1 MRYINIWQYHFQ
13 NKSYIWVMKKLILL
27 LLFVPFLSFGQ
38 EQNYPYKWPMYNDT
52 NVNLEVEDPSFEI
65 NDGPLIMFDS
75 THKNFFIQSHLIK
88 PLVDLLLNDGYRV
101 SFLDKEFSKSSLSQ
115 ATVLVVI
122 TALPFDF
129 ATETSAANKNTFSEN
144 ELNEL
149 QNWVNNGGSLLV
161 FSEHAPFDQ
170 AINPLLRKF
179 DIESSIGTTVD
190 TINYESKYG
199 PGMIKFENK
208 NLNTNHPIVNGKYK
222 VEKLVSFG
230 GSALLGSK
238 YQNILKLDESSF
250 NVKHST
256 GIGPE
261 GKGNSQG
268 LAGMYGSG
276 KVAAFGDSNGFTAM
290 VFNMDNG
297 TKMYAGMNTE
307 GYDWKNF
314 VLNTFRWLTNYSE
327 E

>member
-1 MRYINIWQYHFQ
+1 
-13 NKSYIWVMKKLILL
+13 MKKLFYTLALL
-27 LLFVPFLSFGQ
+27 ISFSSFGQ

-52 NVNLEVEDPSFEI
+52 NVNLEVEDPTFEI

-88 PLVDLLLNDGYRV
+88 PLVDLLINDGYRV

-115 ATVLVVI
+115 ASVLVVI

-129 ATETSAANKNTFSEN
+129 ATENSAEDKNTFSEN

-208 NLNTNHPIVNGKYK
+208 NLNTNHPIVTGKYK
-222 VEKLVSFG
+222 VKKLVSFG

-238 YQNILKLDESSF
+238 YENILKLDERSF

-276 KVAAFGDSNGFTAM
+276 KIAAFGDSNGFTAM
-290 VFNMDNG
+290 VFNMDDG

>member
-1 MRYINIWQYHFQ
+1 
-13 NKSYIWVMKKLILL
+13 MKKLILL
-27 LLFVPFLSFGQ
+27 LLFVPLLSFGQ
-38 EQNYPYKWPMYNDT
+38 DQNYPYKWPMYNDA
-52 NVNLEVEDPSFEI
+52 NVNLEVEDPSFNI
-65 NDGPLIMFDS
+65 NDGPLVMFDT

-115 ATVLVVI
+115 ANVLVVI

-129 ATETSAANKNTFSEN
+129 ATENSAADKNTFSEN

-149 QNWVNNGGSLLV
+149 QNWVTNGGSLLA

-190 TINYESKYG
+190 TINFESKYG

-222 VEKLVSFG
+222 VEKLISFG
-230 GSALLGSK
+230 GSALSGSK
-238 YQNILKLDESSF
+238 YENILKLDENSF
-250 NVKHST
+250 NIKHST

-268 LAGMYGSG
+268 LAGIYGSG
-276 KVAAFGDSNGFTAM
+276 KIAAFGDSNGFTAM
-290 VFNMDNG
+290 VFNMDDG

-314 VLNTFRWLTNYSE
+314 VLNTFRWLTNFSE

>member
-1 MRYINIWQYHFQ
+1 
-13 NKSYIWVMKKLILL
+13 MKKLILL
-27 LLFVPFLSFGQ
+27 LLFVPLLSFGQ

-88 PLVDLLLNDGYRV
+88 PLVDLLINDGYRV
-101 SFLDKEFSKSSLSQ
+101 AFLDKEFSKSSLSQ
-115 ATVLVVI
+115 ASVLVVI

-129 ATETSAANKNTFSEN
+129 ATENSAADKNTFSEN
-144 ELNEL
+144 ELDEL
-149 QNWVNNGGSLLV
+149 QNWVTDGGSLLA

-238 YQNILKLDESSF
+238 YENILKLDESSF

-290 VFNMDNG
+290 VFNMDDG

>member
-1 MRYINIWQYHFQ
+1 
-13 NKSYIWVMKKLILL
+13 MKKLILL
-27 LLFVPFLSFGQ
+27 LLFVPLLSFGQ

-115 ATVLVVI
+115 ANVLVVI

-129 ATETSAANKNTFSEN
+129 ATENSAADKNTFSEN

-149 QNWVNNGGSLLV
+149 QNWVSNGGSLLA

-199 PGMIKFENK
+199 PGMIKFETK

-238 YQNILKLDESSF
+238 YENILKLDESSF

-256 GIGPE
+256 GIGPD

-276 KVAAFGDSNGFTAM
+276 KIAAFGDSNGFTAM
-290 VFNMDNG
+290 VFNMDDG

>member
-1 MRYINIWQYHFQ
+1 
-13 NKSYIWVMKKLILL
+13 MKKLILL
-27 LLFVPFLSFGQ
+27 LLFVPLLSLGQ

-129 ATETSAANKNTFSEN
+129 ATENSAADKNTFSEN

-149 QNWVNNGGSLLV
+149 QNWVSNGGSLLA

-238 YQNILKLDESSF
+238 YENILKLDESSF

-268 LAGMYGSG
+268 LAGKYGSG

-290 VFNMDNG
+290 VFNMDDG
-297 TKMYAGMNTE
+297 SKMYAGMNTE

>member
-1 MRYINIWQYHFQ
+1 M
-13 NKSYIWVMKKLILL
+13 
-27 LLFVPFLSFGQ
+27 LFVPLLSFGQ

-52 NVNLEVEDPSFEI
+52 NVNLEVEDPTFEI

-88 PLVDLLLNDGYRV
+88 PLVDLLINDGYRV

-115 ATVLVVI
+115 ASVLVVI

-129 ATETSAANKNTFSEN
+129 ATENSAEDKNTFSEN

-149 QNWVNNGGSLLV
+149 QSWVTNGGSLLA

-190 TINYESKYG
+190 TINFESKYG

-238 YQNILKLDESSF
+238 YENILKLDESSF
-250 NVKHST
+250 NVKHYT

-276 KVAAFGDSNGFTAM
+276 KIAAFGDSNGFTAM
-290 VFNMDNG
+290 VFNMDDG

>member
-1 MRYINIWQYHFQ
+1 
-13 NKSYIWVMKKLILL
+13 MKKLILL
-27 LLFVPFLSFGQ
+27 LLFVPLLSFGQ

-52 NVNLEVEDPSFEI
+52 NVNLEVEDPTFEI

-88 PLVDLLLNDGYRV
+88 PLVDLLINDGYRV
-101 SFLDKEFSKSSLSQ
+101 SFLDKEFSNSSLSQ
-115 ATVLVVI
+115 ASVLVVI

-129 ATETSAANKNTFSEN
+129 ATENSAADKNTFSEN
-144 ELNEL
+144 ELDEL
-149 QNWVNNGGSLLV
+149 QNWVTDGGSLLA

-238 YQNILKLDESSF
+238 YENILKLDESSF

-276 KVAAFGDSNGFTAM
+276 KIAAFGDSNGFTAM
-290 VFNMDNG
+290 VFNMDDG

-314 VLNTFRWLTNYSE
+314 VLNTFRWLANYSE

>member
-1 MRYINIWQYHFQ
+1 
-13 NKSYIWVMKKLILL
+13 MKKLILL
-27 LLFVPFLSFGQ
+27 LLFVPLLSFGQ
-38 EQNYPYKWPMYNDT
+38 EQNYPYKWPMYNDI
-52 NVNLEVEDPSFEI
+52 NVNLEVEDPTFEI

-88 PLVDLLLNDGYRV
+88 PLVDLLINDGYRV

-115 ATVLVVI
+115 ASVLVVI

-129 ATETSAANKNTFSEN
+129 ATENSAEDKNTFSEN

-208 NLNTNHPIVNGKYK
+208 NLNTNHPIVTGKYK
-222 VEKLVSFG
+222 VKKLVSFG

-238 YQNILKLDESSF
+238 YENILKLDESSF

-276 KVAAFGDSNGFTAM
+276 KIAAFGDSNGFTAM
-290 VFNMDNG
+290 VFNMDDG

>member
-1 MRYINIWQYHFQ
+1 
-13 NKSYIWVMKKLILL
+13 MKKLILL
-27 LLFVPFLSFGQ
+27 LLFVPLLSFGQ

-52 NVNLEVEDPSFEI
+52 NVNLEVEDPTFEI

-88 PLVDLLLNDGYRV
+88 PLVDLLINDGYRV
-101 SFLDKEFSKSSLSQ
+101 SFLDKEFSNSSLSQ
-115 ATVLVVI
+115 ASVLVVI

-129 ATETSAANKNTFSEN
+129 ATENSAADKNTFSEN
-144 ELNEL
+144 ELDEL
-149 QNWVNNGGSLLV
+149 QNWVTDGGSLLA

-238 YQNILKLDESSF
+238 YENILKLDESSF

-268 LAGMYGSG
+268 LAGVYGSG
-276 KVAAFGDSNGFTAM
+276 KIAAFGDSNGFTAM
-290 VFNMDNG
+290 VFNMDDG

>member
-1 MRYINIWQYHFQ
+1 
-13 NKSYIWVMKKLILL
+13 MKKLILL
-27 LLFVPFLSFGQ
+27 LLFVPLLSFGQ

-52 NVNLEVEDPSFEI
+52 NVNLEVEDPTFEI

-88 PLVDLLLNDGYRV
+88 PLVDLLINDGYRV

-115 ATVLVVI
+115 ASVLVVI

-129 ATETSAANKNTFSEN
+129 ATENSAADKNTFSEN

-149 QNWVNNGGSLLV
+149 QNWVTNGGSLLA
-161 FSEHAPFDQ
+161 FSEHVPFDQ

-238 YQNILKLDESSF
+238 YENILKLDESSF

-290 VFNMDNG
+290 VFNMDDG

>member
-1 MRYINIWQYHFQ
+1 M
-13 NKSYIWVMKKLILL
+13 
-27 LLFVPFLSFGQ
+27 LFVPLLSFGQ

-52 NVNLEVEDPSFEI
+52 NVNLEVEDPTFEI

-88 PLVDLLLNDGYRV
+88 PLVDLLINDGYRV
-101 SFLDKEFSKSSLSQ
+101 AFLDKEFSKSSLSQ
-115 ATVLVVI
+115 ASVLVVI

-129 ATETSAANKNTFSEN
+129 ATENSAADKNTFSEN
-144 ELNEL
+144 ELDEL
-149 QNWVNNGGSLLV
+149 QNWVTDGGSLLA

-179 DIESSIGTTVD
+179 DMESSIGTTVD

-238 YQNILKLDESSF
+238 YENILKLDESSF

>member
-1 MRYINIWQYHFQ
+1 
-13 NKSYIWVMKKLILL
+13 MKKIILL
-27 LLFVPFLSFGQ
+27 VLFVPLLSIGQ

-52 NVNLEVEDPSFEI
+52 NVNLEVENPSFEI

-115 ATVLVVI
+115 AKVLVVI

-129 ATETSAANKNTFSEN
+129 ATENSAADKNTFSEN
-144 ELNEL
+144 ELDEL
-149 QNWVNNGGSLLV
+149 QNWVTDGGSLLA

-238 YQNILKLDESSF
+238 YENILKLDESSF

-290 VFNMDNG
+290 VFNMDDG

>member
-1 MRYINIWQYHFQ
+1 
-13 NKSYIWVMKKLILL
+13 MKKLILL
-27 LLFVPFLSFGQ
+27 LLFVPLLSFGQ

-52 NVNLEVEDPSFEI
+52 NVNLEVEDPTFEI

-88 PLVDLLLNDGYRV
+88 PLVDLLINDGYRV
-101 SFLDKEFSKSSLSQ
+101 AFLDKEFSKSSLSQ
-115 ATVLVVI
+115 ASVLVVI

-129 ATETSAANKNTFSEN
+129 ATENSAADKNTFSEN
-144 ELNEL
+144 ELDEL
-149 QNWVNNGGSLLV
+149 QNWVTDGGSLLA

-238 YQNILKLDESSF
+238 YENILKLDESSF

-327 E
+327 Q

>member
-1 MRYINIWQYHFQ
+1 
-13 NKSYIWVMKKLILL
+13 MKKIILL
-27 LLFVPFLSFGQ
+27 VLFVPLLSIGQ

-52 NVNLEVEDPSFEI
+52 NVNLEVENPSFEI

-101 SFLDKEFSKSSLSQ
+101 SFLDKEFSNSSLSQ
-115 ATVLVVI
+115 ARVLVVI

-129 ATETSAANKNTFSEN
+129 ATENSAADKNTFSEN
-144 ELNEL
+144 ELDEL
-149 QNWVNNGGSLLV
+149 QNWVTNGGSLLA

-238 YQNILKLDESSF
+238 YENILKLDESSF

-276 KVAAFGDSNGFTAM
+276 KIAAFGDSNGFTAM
-290 VFNMDNG
+290 VFNMDDG

>member
-1 MRYINIWQYHFQ
+1 
-13 NKSYIWVMKKLILL
+13 MKKLILL
-27 LLFVPFLSFGQ
+27 LLFVPLLSFGQ

-115 ATVLVVI
+115 ANVLVVI

-129 ATETSAANKNTFSEN
+129 ATENSAADKNTFSEN

-149 QNWVNNGGSLLV
+149 QNWVSNGGSLLA

-238 YQNILKLDESSF
+238 YENILKLDESSF

-256 GIGPE
+256 GIGPD

-276 KVAAFGDSNGFTAM
+276 KIAAFGDSNGFTAM
-290 VFNMDNG
+290 VFSMDDG

>member
-1 MRYINIWQYHFQ
+1 
-13 NKSYIWVMKKLILL
+13 MKKIILL
-27 LLFVPFLSFGQ
+27 LLFVPFLFFGQ

-52 NVNLEVEDPSFEI
+52 NVNLEVEDPTFEI

-88 PLVDLLLNDGYRV
+88 PLVDLLINDGYRV

-115 ATVLVVI
+115 ASVLVVI

-129 ATETSAANKNTFSEN
+129 ATENSAADKNTFSEN

-149 QNWVNNGGSLLV
+149 QNWVTNGGSLLA

-179 DIESSIGTTVD
+179 DIETSIGTTLD
-190 TINYESKYG
+190 TINYDSKYG

-208 NLNTNHPIVNGKYK
+208 NLKTNHPIVNGKYK
-222 VEKLVSFG
+222 VHKLVSFG

-238 YQNILKLDESSF
+238 YENILKLDESSF

-276 KVAAFGDSNGFTAM
+276 KIAAFGDSNGFTAM
-290 VFNMDNG
+290 VFNMDDG

>member
-1 MRYINIWQYHFQ
+1 
-13 NKSYIWVMKKLILL
+13 MKKIILL
-27 LLFVPFLSFGQ
+27 LLFVPLLSFGQ

-52 NVNLEVEDPSFEI
+52 NVNLEVKDPTFEI

-88 PLVDLLLNDGYRV
+88 PLVDLLINDGYRV

-115 ATVLVVI
+115 ASVLIVI

-129 ATETSAANKNTFSEN
+129 ATENSAADKKTFSEN

-149 QNWVNNGGSLLV
+149 QSWVTNGGSLLA

-179 DIESSIGTTVD
+179 DIVSSIGTTVD

-238 YQNILKLDESSF
+238 YENILKLDESSF

-276 KVAAFGDSNGFTAM
+276 KIAAFGDSNGFTAM
-290 VFNMDNG
+290 VFNMNDG

>member
-1 MRYINIWQYHFQ
+1 
-13 NKSYIWVMKKLILL
+13 MKKLILL
-27 LLFVPFLSFGQ
+27 LLFVPLLSFGQ

-52 NVNLEVEDPSFEI
+52 NVNLEVEDPTFEI

-88 PLVDLLLNDGYRV
+88 PLVDLLINDGYRV
-101 SFLDKEFSKSSLSQ
+101 AFLDKEFSKSSLSQ
-115 ATVLVVI
+115 AGVLVVI

-129 ATETSAANKNTFSEN
+129 ATENSAADKNTFSEN

-149 QNWVNNGGSLLV
+149 QNWVTDGGSLLA

-238 YQNILKLDESSF
+238 YENILKLDESSF

>member
-1 MRYINIWQYHFQ
+1 
-13 NKSYIWVMKKLILL
+13 MKKLILL
-27 LLFVPFLSFGQ
+27 LLFVPLLSFGQ

-88 PLVDLLLNDGYRV
+88 PLVDLLINDGYRV

-115 ATVLVVI
+115 ARVLVVI

-129 ATETSAANKNTFSEN
+129 ATENSAADKNTFSEN
-144 ELNEL
+144 ELDEL
-149 QNWVNNGGSLLV
+149 QNWVTDGGSLLA

-238 YQNILKLDESSF
+238 YENILKLDESSF

-276 KVAAFGDSNGFTAM
+276 KIAAFGDSNGFTAM
-290 VFNMDNG
+290 VFSMDDG

>member
-1 MRYINIWQYHFQ
+1 
-13 NKSYIWVMKKLILL
+13 MKKLILL
-27 LLFVPFLSFGQ
+27 LLFVPLLSFGQ

-52 NVNLEVEDPSFEI
+52 NVNLEVEDPTFEI

-88 PLVDLLLNDGYRV
+88 PLVDLLINDGYRV
-101 SFLDKEFSKSSLSQ
+101 AFLDKEFSKSSLSQ
-115 ATVLVVI
+115 ASVLVVI

-129 ATETSAANKNTFSEN
+129 ATENSAEDKNTFSEN

-208 NLNTNHPIVNGKYK
+208 NLNTNHPIVTGKYK

-238 YQNILKLDESSF
+238 YENILKLDESSF

-276 KVAAFGDSNGFTAM
+276 KIAAFGDSNGFTAM
-290 VFNMDNG
+290 VFNMDDG

>member
-1 MRYINIWQYHFQ
+1 
-13 NKSYIWVMKKLILL
+13 MKKLILL
-27 LLFVPFLSFGQ
+27 LLFVPLLSFGQ

-52 NVNLEVEDPSFEI
+52 NVNLEVEDPTFEI

-88 PLVDLLLNDGYRV
+88 PLVDLLINDGYRV

-115 ATVLVVI
+115 ASVLIVI

-129 ATETSAANKNTFSEN
+129 ATENSAADKKTFSEN

-149 QNWVNNGGSLLV
+149 QSWVTNGGSLLA

-179 DIESSIGTTVD
+179 DIVSSIGTTVD

-238 YQNILKLDESSF
+238 YENILKLDESSF

-276 KVAAFGDSNGFTAM
+276 KIAAFGDSNGFTAM
-290 VFNMDNG
+290 VFNMNDG

>member
-1 MRYINIWQYHFQ
+1 
-13 NKSYIWVMKKLILL
+13 MKKLILL
-27 LLFVPFLSFGQ
+27 LLFVPLLSFGQ

-52 NVNLEVEDPSFEI
+52 NVNLEVEDPTFEI

-88 PLVDLLLNDGYRV
+88 PLVDLLINDGYRV
-101 SFLDKEFSKSSLSQ
+101 SFLDKEFSNSSLSQ
-115 ATVLVVI
+115 ASVLVVI

-129 ATETSAANKNTFSEN
+129 ATENSAADKNTFSEN
-144 ELNEL
+144 ELDEL
-149 QNWVNNGGSLLV
+149 QNWVTDGGSLLA

-238 YQNILKLDESSF
+238 YENILKLDESSF

-290 VFNMDNG
+290 VFNMDDG

>member
-1 MRYINIWQYHFQ
+1 
-13 NKSYIWVMKKLILL
+13 MKKIILL
-27 LLFVPFLSFGQ
+27 VLFVPLLSIGQ

-52 NVNLEVEDPSFEI
+52 NVNLEVENPSFEI

-115 ATVLVVI
+115 AKVLVVI

-129 ATETSAANKNTFSEN
+129 ATENSAADKNTFSEN

-149 QNWVNNGGSLLV
+149 QNWVNNGGSLLA

-208 NLNTNHPIVNGKYK
+208 NLNTNHPIVTGKYK
-222 VEKLVSFG
+222 VKKLVSFG

-238 YQNILKLDESSF
+238 YENILKLDESSF

-268 LAGMYGSG
+268 LAGVYGSG
-276 KVAAFGDSNGFTAM
+276 KIAAFGDSNGFTAM
-290 VFNMDNG
+290 VFNMEDG

>member
-1 MRYINIWQYHFQ
+1 
-13 NKSYIWVMKKLILL
+13 MKKLILL
-27 LLFVPFLSFGQ
+27 LLFVPLLSFGQ

-52 NVNLEVEDPSFEI
+52 NVNLEVEDPTFEI

-88 PLVDLLLNDGYRV
+88 PLVDLLINDGYRV

-115 ATVLVVI
+115 ASVLVVI

-129 ATETSAANKNTFSEN
+129 ATENSAADKNTFSEN

-149 QNWVNNGGSLLV
+149 QNWVTNGGSLLA
-161 FSEHAPFDQ
+161 FSEHVPFDQ

-238 YQNILKLDESSF
+238 YENILKLDESSF

-276 KVAAFGDSNGFTAM
+276 KIAAFGDSNGFTAM
-290 VFNMDNG
+290 VFNMDDG

>member
-1 MRYINIWQYHFQ
+1 
-13 NKSYIWVMKKLILL
+13 MKKLILL
-27 LLFVPFLSFGQ
+27 LLFVPLLSFGQ

-52 NVNLEVEDPSFEI
+52 NVNLEVEDPTFEI

-88 PLVDLLLNDGYRV
+88 PLVDLLINDGYRV

-115 ATVLVVI
+115 ASVLVVI

-129 ATETSAANKNTFSEN
+129 ATENSAEDKNTFSEN

-208 NLNTNHPIVNGKYK
+208 NLNTNHPIVKGKYK
-222 VEKLVSFG
+222 VKKLVSFG

-238 YQNILKLDESSF
+238 YENILKLDESSF

-276 KVAAFGDSNGFTAM
+276 KIAAFGDSNGFTAM
-290 VFNMDNG
+290 VFNMDDG

>member
-1 MRYINIWQYHFQ
+1 
-13 NKSYIWVMKKLILL
+13 MKKLILV
-27 LLFVPFLSFGQ
+27 LLFVPLLSFGQ

-52 NVNLEVEDPSFEI
+52 NVNLEVEDPTFEI

-101 SFLDKEFSKSSLSQ
+101 SFLDKEFSNSSLSQ
-115 ATVLVVI
+115 ARVLVVI

-129 ATETSAANKNTFSEN
+129 ATENSAADKNTFSEN
-144 ELNEL
+144 ELDEL
-149 QNWVNNGGSLLV
+149 QNWVTNGGSLLA

-238 YQNILKLDESSF
+238 YENILKLDESSF

-276 KVAAFGDSNGFTAM
+276 KIAAFGDSNGFTAM
-290 VFNMDNG
+290 VFNMDDG

>member
-1 MRYINIWQYHFQ
+1 
-13 NKSYIWVMKKLILL
+13 MKKLILL
-27 LLFVPFLSFGQ
+27 LLFVPRLSFGQ

-115 ATVLVVI
+115 AKVLVVI

-129 ATETSAANKNTFSEN
+129 ATENSAANKNTFSEN

-149 QNWVNNGGSLLV
+149 QNWVSNGGSLLA

-208 NLNTNHPIVNGKYK
+208 NLNTNHPILNGKYK

-230 GSALLGSK
+230 GSALSGSK
-238 YQNILKLDESSF
+238 YENILKLDDRSF

-256 GIGPE
+256 GVGPD

-276 KVAAFGDSNGFTAM
+276 KIAAFGDSNGFTAM
-290 VFNMDNG
+290 VFNMDDG

>member
-1 MRYINIWQYHFQ
+1 
-13 NKSYIWVMKKLILL
+13 MKKLILL
-27 LLFVPFLSFGQ
+27 LLFVPLLSFGQ

-52 NVNLEVEDPSFEI
+52 NVNLEVEDPTFEI

-88 PLVDLLLNDGYRV
+88 PLVDLLINDGYRV
-101 SFLDKEFSKSSLSQ
+101 AFLDKEFSKSSLSQ
-115 ATVLVVI
+115 ASVLVVI

-129 ATETSAANKNTFSEN
+129 ATENSAADKNTFSEN
-144 ELNEL
+144 ELDEL
-149 QNWVNNGGSLLV
+149 QNWVTDGGSLLA

-238 YQNILKLDESSF
+238 YENILKLDESSF

-290 VFNMDNG
+290 VFNMDDG

-307 GYDWKNF
+307 AYDWKNF